1 MTTSLIFEAISSP
14 NFMLGG
20 KELLSPSSNSV
31 MDKQNYCLEGKTADL
46 KPETSDGFL
55 KHEWETYEKNETAN
69 LAWA

>member
-1 MTTSLIFEAISSP
+1 MTTRLIFEAISSP
-14 NFMLGG
+14 YFTLGG

-31 MDKQNYCLEGKTADL
+31 MDKKNDCHEGKTADL

-55 KHEWETYEKNETAN
+55 KHKWEMHEKNETAN